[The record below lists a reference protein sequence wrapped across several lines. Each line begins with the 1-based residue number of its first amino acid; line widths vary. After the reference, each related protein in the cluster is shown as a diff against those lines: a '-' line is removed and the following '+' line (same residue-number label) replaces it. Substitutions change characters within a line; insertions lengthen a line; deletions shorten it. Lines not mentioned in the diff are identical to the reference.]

1 MHRVES
7 SLLSKGMTSG
17 DWDEIV
23 EYVGIKVDLVVEGV
37 TGIVAATVVDDIVGS
52 RDVVAVSYYEV
63 HVGSSPLQRE

>member
-37 TGIVAATVVDDIVGS
+37 TVIVPATVVEYIVGN
-52 RDVVAVSYYEV
+52 RDVVACSDSEE
-63 HVGSSPLQRE
+63 HVGSSPLQRA

>member
-37 TGIVAATVVDDIVGS
+37 TVIVAATVVGTVIGN
-52 RDVVAVSYYEV
+52 RDVVAFSDSEV
-63 HVGSSPLQRE
+63 HVGCSPLQRA